1 MLFRNKNAV
10 ILVLCAFDNVCTQR
24 LYRLK
29 ELSQL
34 IGTTTMMTRKRH
46 RDSEVKKIGK
56 LYNLLVTLFTMK
68 HLFKMNNWCHRE
80 IKIASVIIITSIVR

>member
-56 LYNLLVTLFTMK
+56 LYN
-68 HLFKMNNWCHRE
+68 HIFKMNNWCHRE

>member
-24 LYRLK
+24 LCRLK
-29 ELSQL
+29 ELSRL

-56 LYNLLVTLFTMK
+56 LYNHIFEI
-68 HLFKMNNWCHRE
+68 NDWGHRE
-80 IKIASVIIITSIVR
+80 IKIASVIIIALIIS

>member
-1 MLFRNKNAV
+1 MFSRNKNAATS
-10 ILVLCAFDNVCTQR
+10 VLCVFNNVCTQT
-24 LYRLK
+24 LCRLK

-56 LYNLLVTLFTMK
+56 LYN
-68 HLFKMNNWCHRE
+68 HIFKMNNWCH
-80 IKIASVIIITSIVR
+80 IKIANVIIIA